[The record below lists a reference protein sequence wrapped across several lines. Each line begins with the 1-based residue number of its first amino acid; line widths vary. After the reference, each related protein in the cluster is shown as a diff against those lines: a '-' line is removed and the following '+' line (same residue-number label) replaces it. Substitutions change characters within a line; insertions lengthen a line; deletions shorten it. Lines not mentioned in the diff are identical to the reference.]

1 MDLVP
6 LSLKALHL
14 HVRRLP
20 LTFKSFPI
28 ASRHISH
35 HQPKCVFASVGRPI
49 LPQIRWET
57 TARLNSVYQR
67 EANRILQHLAEHFE
81 KAKEDG
87 AQWIEAVDFDLGDGV
102 LQVDIID
109 KVGE

>member
-6 LSLKALHL
+6 LSLKTLRVRVPRLH
-14 HVRRLP
+14 

-35 HQPKCVFASVGRPI
+35 HQSKCVFTPVRRPI
-49 LPQIRWET
+49 LPQIRWEA
-57 TARLNSVYQR
+57 TARLNSAYQR
-67 EANRILQHLAEHFE
+67 EADKILQHLAEHFE

-87 AQWIEAVDFDLGDGV
+87 AEWIEAVDFDAGDGV
-102 LQVDIID
+102 LQVDIVD